1 MVSGTIR
8 DNILLGI
15 IRPVRDEELTDWLR
29 RMYLDKFVTRLDD
42 NIEGLSGGEKQKLA
56 IIRLLIRNPVVM
68 LFDEA
73 TSALDDS
80 SANALKT
87 EILKIKK
94 KKIII
99 MIEHSNRMDGI
110 ADVTISL

>member
-56 IIRLLIRNPVVM
+56 IIRLLIRGPVVM

-73 TSALDDS
+73 ASALDDS

-94 KKIII
+94 EKIII
-99 MIEHSNRMDGI
+99 MIEHSNRMDEI
-110 ADVTISL
+110 ADVIISL